1 MFFATKGPVQ
11 KFDLN
16 QGQTINF
23 RLTKICYM
31 GILYRITCSRNDNT
45 VFGCSAN
52 AFFLP
57 FCSHAYNINYNKFAD
72 RVSLKKHT
80 GHALLYNFYIIFTI
94 YL

>member
-1 MFFATKGPVQ
+1 MRTHPYDTNNRIFAQKKKFFATKGPVQ

-31 GILYRITCSRNDNT
+31 GILYGITCSRNDNT

-57 FCSHAYNINYNKFAD
+57 VCSHAYNINYNKFAD
-72 RVSLKKHT
+72 T
-80 GHALLYNFYIIFTI
+80 E